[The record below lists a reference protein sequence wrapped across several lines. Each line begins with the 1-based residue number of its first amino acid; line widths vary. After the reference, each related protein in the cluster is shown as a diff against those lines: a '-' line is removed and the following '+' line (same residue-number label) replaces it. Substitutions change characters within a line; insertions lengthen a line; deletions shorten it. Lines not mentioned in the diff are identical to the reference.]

1 MVFPV
6 AGPAAGLE
14 RAARHT
20 LEHIEVVD
28 GPTDQLEQRKC
39 IWLQQ
44 GILTV
49 VRRKRLEWMIE
60 SHGWI
65 CRHAALTL
73 KSVCRT
79 PGE

>member
-1 MVFPV
+1 VVFPV
-6 AGPAAGLE
+6 ASPAAGLE
-14 RAARHT
+14 RAAQHT
-20 LEHIEVVD
+20 LGHIEVVD
-28 GPTDQLEQRKC
+28 GPTDQLKPRKG

-65 CRHAALTL
+65 CRYAALTL
-73 KSVCRT
+73 KSVYRT

>member
-28 GPTDQLEQRKC
+28 GPTDQLEQRKG

-65 CRHAALTL
+65 
-73 KSVCRT
+73 
-79 PGE
+79 

>member
-6 AGPAAGLE
+6 ASPAAGLE

-28 GPTDQLEQRKC
+28 GPTDQLEQRKG

-44 GILTV
+44 NILTA

-60 SHGWI
+60 SPGWI
-65 CRHAALTL
+65 CRQAALTL